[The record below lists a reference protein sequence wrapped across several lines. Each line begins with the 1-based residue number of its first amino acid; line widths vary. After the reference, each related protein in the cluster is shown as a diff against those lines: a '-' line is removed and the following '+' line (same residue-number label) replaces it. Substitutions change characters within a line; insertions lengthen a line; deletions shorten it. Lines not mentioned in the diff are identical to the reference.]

1 MVTVIDE
8 AFVFFQ
14 LQKADKHQ
22 GEKLQIILFSLI
34 LSVSFKVCFI
44 FFAIH
49 FYSPVTRKRRIVIH
63 TSIGRIQTRSGV
75 VFVSEFFV

>member
-44 FFAIH
+44 FLLFIFIH
-49 FYSPVTRKRRIVIH
+49 LSRESDELSYIRV
-63 TSIGRIQTRSGV
+63 
-75 VFVSEFFV
+75 